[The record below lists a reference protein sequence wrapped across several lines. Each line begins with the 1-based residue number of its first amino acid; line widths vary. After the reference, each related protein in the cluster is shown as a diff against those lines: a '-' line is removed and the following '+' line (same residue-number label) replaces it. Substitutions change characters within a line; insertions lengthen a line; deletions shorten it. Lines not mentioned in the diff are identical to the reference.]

1 MNRDLANARIALEAV
16 LGNKVRSGL
25 TALGIIFG
33 VASVIAMMAVGRGTQ
48 AEILQQFELI
58 GANNIIIEP
67 LLEDGN
73 RPSDEPS
80 FSEGLHLDDAQS
92 FADILP
98 SVESVSPE
106 IEVDTRIVREG
117 ISQSGR
123 VIGVT
128 EEYFQLN
135 KFGLTQGS
143 LFTSDQIRRGERV
156 CVIGASVARKFFREE
171 DVVGESI
178 KCGRVWLQVVG
189 VLDARNITEAAQA
202 NLGIRDY
209 DADIYVPLQTVLLRF
224 ENRALV
230 TNAIL
235 GRRGDDDEDEEGNGA
250 LVNYHQLDRVT
261 LRISDPNLMASSAE
275 VLSRLLQRRHNG
287 AVDFV
292 IRIPIDK
299 LEQQRQASRTFSMV
313 LLLIAAISLVVGGIG
328 IMNIMLASVL
338 ERIKEIGLRL
348 SVGAT
353 KKDIV
358 TQFLLEA
365 VVMCLGGG
373 LLGVFLGIGSSLIIE
388 QAFGIRTIVSIGS
401 ILAAFGIS
409 AAIGVLFGWLPA
421 NRAAKQDP
429 IKSLRYES

>member
-67 LLEDGN
+67 LLEDGDS
-73 RPSDEPS
+73 PSEEPS

-106 IEVDTRIVREG
+106 IEVETRVVREG

-135 KFGLTQGS
+135 KFGLAQGN
-143 LFTSDQIRRGERV
+143 LFTSDQVRRGERV

-171 DVVGESI
+171 EVVGKSI
-178 KCGRVWLQVVG
+178 KCGRVWLRVVG

-202 NLGIRDY
+202 NLGIRDF

-230 TNAIL
+230 TNSIL
-235 GRRGDDDEDEEGNGA
+235 GRGGDDDEEGSGGP
-250 LVNYHQLDRVT
+250 VNYHQLDRVT
-261 LRISDPNLMASSAE
+261 LRIADPDLMASSAE